1 MLPHQ
6 DLGSQSEVIWAI
18 GCSESALQHNPRW
31 FGPLFD
37 VGQSILPH
45 QALLRAHLGDDGR
58 EHVLGL
64 LDVAVACKRPGVASV
79 RSAWVLHP
87 GRGGRGLGTQT
98 RDVLLGLRDGKL
110 QGHSVLAYSCSRDS
124 PQGLQLQAKRHLEWR
139 ER

>member
-1 MLPHQ
+1 MLPQQ

-64 LDVAVACKRPGVASV
+64 LDVAVACQRPGVASV
-79 RSAWVLHP
+79 RCAWVCSTRAEGAVGWGHRP
-87 GRGGRGLGTQT
+87 GMFCSAF
-98 RDVLLGLRDGKL
+98 VM
-110 QGHSVLAYSCSRDS
+110 ASCRAT
-124 PQGLQLQAKRHLEWR
+124 PC
-139 ER
+139 